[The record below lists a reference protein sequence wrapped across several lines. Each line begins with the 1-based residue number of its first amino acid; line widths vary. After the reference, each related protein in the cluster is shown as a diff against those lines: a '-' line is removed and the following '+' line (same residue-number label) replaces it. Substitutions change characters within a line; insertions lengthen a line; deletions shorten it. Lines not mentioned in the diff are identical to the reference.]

1 MNNRRDSGKELRK
14 ALTNLDFDTA
24 RTLANEL
31 AKDVT
36 ERVTQQVADEV
47 LKGSEAPAKSL
58 DTLRCILMIAET
70 YFYNGRTSEAHQLL
84 RPFTEKKGAL
94 KAFVNATS
102 EIPMRERLQ
111 LVEYLYSNNELDK
124 ATDLADQLLKTV
136 HKESSE
142 ARFEEGR
149 LNIFECELQTEWQI
163 MRRCSMG
170 PCGPFPP

>member
-1 MNNRRDSGKELRK
+1 MEGCDEQQKRDSGKELRK

-70 YFYNGRTSEAHQLL
+70 YFYNGRTSRGSPIVA
-84 RPFTEKKGAL
+84 PFY
-94 KAFVNATS
+94 
-102 EIPMRERLQ
+102 REER
-111 LVEYLYSNNELDK
+111 SP
-124 ATDLADQLLKTV
+124 
-136 HKESSE
+136 
-142 ARFEEGR
+142 EG
-149 LNIFECELQTEWQI
+149 IC
-163 MRRCSMG
+163 
-170 PCGPFPP
+170 

>member
-84 RPFTEKKGAL
+84 RP
-94 KAFVNATS
+94 
-102 EIPMRERLQ
+102 LQ
-111 LVEYLYSNNELDK
+111 RR
-124 ATDLADQLLKTV
+124 
-136 HKESSE
+136 KE
-142 ARFEEGR
+142 
-149 LNIFECELQTEWQI
+149 
-163 MRRCSMG
+163 
-170 PCGPFPP
+170 P